1 MPVSAAGGGRQ
12 AVKQAGMRRAT
23 DENLV
28 RLAARYPRDPLVVAE
43 VRRRRGTGNPGAPGG
58 RPAMQGA
65 GALFA

>member
-1 MPVSAAGGGRQ
+1 
-12 AVKQAGMRRAT
+12 MRRAT

-43 VRRRRGTGNPGAPGG
+43 VQRRRGGAG